1 MGKMTLLDKLR
12 DLLGRYGW
20 RIFLWSIEMTE
31 EEYWKEIYEQEKL
44 NLEHDQELIREGRAI
59 SDFDTRRGE

>member
-1 MGKMTLLDKLR
+1 MGKMTLIDKIK
-12 DLLGRYGW
+12 DMLGRYTW

-44 NLEHDQELIREGRAI
+44 NLDHDQEMINEGKQR
-59 SDFDTRRGE
+59 SDRDTRRGI